1 MCARLSELQAYGARC
16 VHHQVLDCEKRRRD
30 LVDTDLRLGGKVIL
44 DTQRVQIHTFSE
56 SFSAQPQ
63 SIGGNCIA
71 KGSLSSAYFYSRS
84 RTDPRVLQAAER
96 VPRLI
101 ALHIPAH

>member
-71 KGSLSSAYFYSRS
+71 KGSLSSAYF
-84 RTDPRVLQAAER
+84 LQEAGQIPEFYK
-96 VPRLI
+96 RLKGC
-101 ALHIPAH
+101 PG